1 LTDISIEVAGVTYT
15 FAPDQAVTIG
25 RSSDAKIVIDDK
37 TISRIHAEVRFSQEN
52 SHWVFTDLKSANGS
66 FINGQPVESQIL
78 TLPISIQIGSM
89 DAPHT
94 IKFAQAAIV
103 PVLVEEL
110 TIPQAAPIVSAVT
123 EEIAPPA
130 AESLS
135 QTTQSDSVNCGYC
148 TGPINRDFGPRC
160 PVCETFIHSEC
171 WTEFNGC
178 ITYGCAE
185 NPDMKTYQ
193 GGINV

>member
-1 LTDISIEVAGVTYT
+1 MADISIEVAGATYT

-25 RSSDAKIVIDDK
+25 RSADAKIVIDDK
-37 TISRIHAEVRFSQEN
+37 TISRIHAEVRFSHE
-52 SHWVFTDLKSANGS
+52 SATWIFTDLKSANGS
-66 FINGQPVESQIL
+66 FVNGQQIESQIL
-78 TLPISIQIGSM
+78 ALPISIQIGSL

-94 IKFAQAAIV
+94 IKFSQIADI
-103 PVLVEEL
+103 PVVVEEL

-130 AESLS
+130 VESVS
-135 QTTQSDSVNCGYC
+135 QSKQFDLANCGYC
-148 TGPINRDFGPRC
+148 TGPVNRDFGPRC
-160 PVCETFIHSEC
+160 PKCETHIHSKC
-171 WTEFNGC
+171 WSEFNGC
-178 ITYGCAE
+178 STYGCAE